1 MNSYPVIH
9 FTEAV
14 YPPPQSVLTRLA
26 KALQFCLHIPQDD
39 SLVCVLGFGWE
50 KTNTQALETWIRN
63 TLTAPDDEGVRLVLP
78 WLIER
83 LERDLLGM
91 EASL

>member
-1 MNSYPVIH
+1 MSSYSIIH
-9 FTEAV
+9 FTEATC
-14 YPPPQSVLTRLA
+14 PPPQSVITRLA

-39 SLVCVLGFGWE
+39 SLVCVLGCGWE

-78 WLIER
+78 WLIDR
-83 LERDLLGM
+83 LERDLLRM